1 MAEVNPKVM
10 ELVQAEIRKNKDISN
25 KELFDRATALDKS
38 IGKLSARQFNARY
51 PLQVKRSMA
60 PKKKVTRKAAS
71 ARGRKAAA
79 GGPKRGAAATKS
91 RAGGRSQDQGRGRDQ
106 IRNVMLDL
114 AREVANAQGKG
125 DVIDVVAGIDRYVDR
140 VLKAAG

>member
-25 KELFDRATALDKS
+25 KELFDKATALDKS

-51 PLQVKRSMA
+51 PLQVKRTMA
-60 PKKKVTRKAAS
+60 PKKKGTRKAAS

-79 GGPKRGAAATKS
+79 GGRKRGEAATKS
-91 RAGGRSQDQGRGRDQ
+91 RAGGRSQDQGRGRDR

-114 AREVANAQGKG
+114 AREVANAHEKG
-125 DVIDVVAGIDRYVDR
+125 DVIDIVAGIDRYVDR

>member
-25 KELFDRATALDKS
+25 KELFDKATALDKS

>member
-25 KELFDRATALDKS
+25 KELFDKATALDKS

-60 PKKKVTRKAAS
+60 PKKKATRKAAS